1 MLNGARRVAGPN
13 SGQKMSNLSNK
24 ITTKQLGALLV
35 ATDVL
40 STNKDI
46 FLIEIGQK
54 WPSYGPKR
62 GPNFIAF
69 GPLLGQISMFFNEE
83 AKCGRFSAYF
93 GRNFRPATH
102 STLWD
107 GHKELWNIHTCYEA
121 THNFRGLFFKIW
133 ADNRLSFLKMLGGP
147 DGLGKFSYSGQID

>member
-54 WPSYGPKR
+54 
-62 GPNFIAF
+62 
-69 GPLLGQISMFFNEE
+69 
-83 AKCGRFSAYF
+83 
-93 GRNFRPATH
+93 
-102 STLWD
+102 
-107 GHKELWNIHTCYEA
+107 
-121 THNFRGLFFKIW
+121 
-133 ADNRLSFLKMLGGP
+133 
-147 DGLGKFSYSGQID
+147 